1 MAMSTIAPTESMTL
15 PTTPESLPPLV
26 PVQGEQRIV
35 IRDVGR
41 DAYQRLSEA
50 IGERQ
55 HIRLAYDGKDLE
67 IMVTTNVHEHFKE
80 LLGKLVNAVT
90 LALEIDHVICGETTW
105 DTEESDRGLQADHSY
120 YFEPEKIEVA
130 RAALARRSKDPGDY
144 PGPDLAVE
152 IDISP
157 PKVDRSSIDAALR
170 VLELWRFP
178 GQTVVIEQLQ
188 ADGSYAAVE
197 TSRFLPVSAAEIAR
211 WLLAEDA
218 SLPIAWGRRLNA
230 WAAGLGRQA

>member
-1 MAMSTIAPTESMTL
+1 MAMSTIAPTQSMTL
-15 PTTPESLPPLV
+15 PTTPESRPPLV
-26 PVQGEQRIV
+26 LVQSEQRIV

-41 DAYQRLSEA
+41 DTYQGLCEA
-50 IGERQ
+50 IGEGQ
-55 HIRLAYDGKDLE
+55 HVRLAYDGKDLE
-67 IMVTTNVHEHFKE
+67 IMVTTHVHEHFKE

-105 DTEESDRGLQADHSY
+105 DTEEADRGLQADHSY
-120 YFEPEKIEVA
+120 CFEPEKIAVA
-130 RAALARRSKDPGDY
+130 RTALARRSKDPADY
-144 PGPDLAVE
+144 PSPDLAVE

-157 PKVDRSSIDAALR
+157 PKVDRSSIYAALR
-170 VLELWRFP
+170 VLEVWRFT

-188 ADGSYAAVE
+188 ADGSYAAVAN
-197 TSRFLPVSAAEIAR
+197 SRFLPVSAAEITR